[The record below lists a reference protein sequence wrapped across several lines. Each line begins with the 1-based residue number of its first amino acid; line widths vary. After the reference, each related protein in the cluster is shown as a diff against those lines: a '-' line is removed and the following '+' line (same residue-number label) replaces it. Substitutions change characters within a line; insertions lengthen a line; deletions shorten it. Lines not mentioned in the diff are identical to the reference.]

1 MHDSLILGF
10 FLRIA
15 AIYQQSGIKHLIDRI
30 FDPLKKKWNDSFL
43 YHLLFLKKASDQEC
57 RLLSSFVHI
66 INRII
71 RWLSKKL
78 QAFFGLFSN
87 SAITYG
93 TRSTVNY
100 LANLF
105 HKSFFGKLFYRYM
118 ELKIPEGYSSVNKKA
133 VLYTIGAWFLVS
145 LLGAV
150 LLPLKYAVLLS
161 GGIVFA
167 ALVFVYPVF
176 GVFTVVVGSAFL
188 PTMALVGMILLTI
201 VSFVARLIKQPKK
214 PLKIDLLG
222 IAIGVFFVVIV
233 ISSLFSYERTE
244 SLKVAAVVLVFMAFY
259 VVLYNLIENKRQLK
273 ALISLFLLTGLG
285 IALIGIYQNF
295 AGTSAGNVW
304 IDQDM
309 FSDIQGRVYS
319 TFDNPNVFGEYLL
332 LLIPLSFAWFV
343 HMKKPLAKSITLM
356 NTLFLCLC
364 MIFTYSRGCW
374 LGLIFAVVLFT
385 AFYNKHYFVL
395 FGIVGVVAVMFLP
408 DSIINRFTS
417 IGNLEDSSSLYRL
430 FIYLGSI
437 GLLKHFWFSGIG
449 PGTPAFNRIYPYYS
463 YSTILAPHSHN
474 LYLQTFIE
482 YGLAGIVSFLAICC
496 VFFQRAFHTV
506 KEYGENKEKIIV
518 VAMIAGMTGYL
529 IQSVFDYTFYNYRMI
544 LIFYTYL
551 CFSSLYRKFLLIE
564 KEQTNAE
571 SI

>member
-10 FLRIA
+10 LLRIA
-15 AIYQQSGIKHLIDRI
+15 ALYQQSGLKRLIDCI
-30 FDPLKKKWNDSFL
+30 FDPLKKKWNESYL
-43 YHLLFLKKASDQEC
+43 YNLLFLKEEKEQDSK
-57 RLLSSFVHI
+57 LLSCFVRI
-66 INRII
+66 VNGII
-71 RWLSKKL
+71 RRLSKKL
-78 QAFFGLFSN
+78 QMFFGLFSN

-93 TRSTVNY
+93 IRSTVNY
-100 LANLF
+100 LTGMF
-105 HKSFFGKLFYRYM
+105 HESFFGKLFYQYM
-118 ELKIPEGYSSVNKKA
+118 ELKIPEGYSSSSKKA
-133 VLYTIGAWFLVS
+133 VLYTLGIWVFVS

-161 GGIVFA
+161 GGIVFT

-176 GVFTVVVGSAFL
+176 GVFTVVAGAAFL
-188 PTMALVGMILLTI
+188 PTMALVGMILLTVLSFI
-201 VSFVARLIKQPKK
+201 VRLIKQPKK
-214 PLKIDLLG
+214 PLKIDPLG

-233 ISSLFSYERTE
+233 ISSLFSYERAE

-259 VVLYNLIENKRQLK
+259 LVLYNLIENKRQLK
-273 ALISLFLLTGLG
+273 ALLSLFLLTGL
-285 IALIGIYQNF
+285 AVSLIGIYQNF

-309 FSDIQGRVYS
+309 FSDIKGRVYS

-332 LLIPLSFAWFV
+332 LLIPLAFAWFV
-343 HMKKPLAKSITLM
+343 RMEKPLAKSVALI

-374 LGLIFAVVLFT
+374 LGLIFAVVLFA

-408 DSIINRFTS
+408 DSIISRFTS

-437 GLLKHFWFSGIG
+437 GLLRHFWFSGIG

-463 YSTILAPHSHN
+463 YSTIIAPHSHN
-474 LYLQTFIE
+474 LYL
-482 YGLAGIVSFLAICC
+482 AGMVSFLAICC

-518 VAMIAGMTGYL
+518 VAIIAGMAGYL